1 MTGTMTSGQINQ
13 LWYSTQ
19 ERLALRVTDPIHWRL
34 RNQTNDGLQV
44 YVLNHVRQP
53 TEEKQLDHITG
64 QVYLQAG
71 EDYR

>member
-13 LWYSTQ
+13 LWYSAQ
-19 ERLALRVTDPIHWRL
+19 GRLALRVTDPIYRRL
-34 RNQTNDGLQV
+34 RDQISAGLQV

-53 TEEKQLDHITG
+53 IEEKQLDSIAG
-64 QVYLQAG
+64 QTYLQAG

>member
-19 ERLALRVTDPIHWRL
+19 ERLALQVTDPIYRRL
-34 RNQTNDGLQV
+34 RNQISDGLQV

-53 TEEKQLDHITG
+53 IEEKQLDRIAG
-64 QVYLQAG
+64 QTYLQAG

>member
-19 ERLALRVTDPIHWRL
+19 ERLALRVTDPIYRRL
-34 RNQTNDGLQV
+34 RDQTNDGLQV

-53 TEEKQLDHITG
+53 TEEKQLDHVAG
-64 QVYLQAG
+64 QIYLQAG